1 MMIAEKQD
9 HFNRQ
14 KSGLCHTHLGGLCP
28 LPPRFALALRRILR
42 ADGRGLCPH
51 PLRFA
56 LTSRRILRAKGP
68 RMLLGRGDYS
78 ARLSCRVR
86 ADGPPRQSASG
97 VTVFARVRRTKKD
110 AESASEISLYDSETQ
125 GSPGESLKGAAAP
138 FMTIRSSDMRVARN
152 RSPSSL
158 RADCPAYSFSSGSS
172 PKCSS
177 ASSSRSFLSGAVSS
191 VSGTCSSTWSP
202 GISSATT
209 FVLAVSPVTEKRT
222 ATSARP

>member
-1 MMIAEKQD
+1 MLLGRGDYSARLSCRVRAE
-9 HFNRQ
+9 
-14 KSGLCHTHLGGLCP
+14 
-28 LPPRFALALRRILR
+28 
-42 ADGRGLCPH
+42 GRGLCPH

-56 LTSRRILRAKGP
+56 LDSRRILRAEGP
-68 RMLLGRGDYS
+68 RMLLRRGDCS

-97 VTVFARVRRTKKD
+97 ATVFARVRRTKKD
-110 AESASEISLYDSETQ
+110 AGSASEISLYDSETQ
-125 GSPGESLKGAAAP
+125 GSPEESSKGAAAP
-138 FMTIRSSDMRVARN
+138 FMAIRSGDMRVARN

-158 RADCPAYSFSSGSS
+158 RAGCPAYSFSSGSS
-172 PKCSS
+172 PKRSS

-202 GISSATT
+202 GVSSATT